1 MVILCWLHQ
10 WRVPLVLSGTDEW
23 KPYIASFHRSSSQA
37 PEFTSSICLK
47 MLEICVRKLNF
58 RDQLEIVCLLIR
70 SLLTSIKC
78 LRKQVAERSTEEE
91 IQAKEGAVISKLWN
105 ILRNDLMNG
114 LSPSMSD
121 NYKSES
127 LLREL
132 QVYLN

>member
-1 MVILCWLHQ
+1 M
-10 WRVPLVLSGTDEW
+10 
-23 KPYIASFHRSSSQA
+23 
-37 PEFTSSICLK
+37 
-47 MLEICVRKLNF
+47 RKLNF

>member
-1 MVILCWLHQ
+1 MKQ
-10 WRVPLVLSGTDEW
+10 
-23 KPYIASFHRSSSQA
+23 
-37 PEFTSSICLK
+37 
-47 MLEICVRKLNF
+47 LNF

-78 LRKQVAERSTEEE
+78 LRKQVAERSSEEE
-91 IQAKEGAVISKLWN
+91 IRAKEGAVISKLWM

-114 LSPSMSD
+114 LSSSMSD
-121 NYKSES
+121 NYKSGS

>member
-1 MVILCWLHQ
+1 MKQ
-10 WRVPLVLSGTDEW
+10 
-23 KPYIASFHRSSSQA
+23 
-37 PEFTSSICLK
+37 
-47 MLEICVRKLNF
+47 LNF

-78 LRKQVAERSTEEE
+78 LRKQVAERSSEEE
-91 IQAKEGAVISKLWN
+91 IQAKEGAVISKLWM

-114 LSPSMSD
+114 LSSSMFD
-121 NYKSES
+121 NYKSGS

>member
-1 MVILCWLHQ
+1 MK
-10 WRVPLVLSGTDEW
+10 R
-23 KPYIASFHRSSSQA
+23 
-37 PEFTSSICLK
+37 
-47 MLEICVRKLNF
+47 LNF

-78 LRKQVAERSTEEE
+78 LRKQVAERSSEEE
-91 IQAKEGAVISKLWN
+91 IQAKEGAVISELWN
-105 ILRNDLMNG
+105 ILRNDLMKG
-114 LSPSMSD
+114 LSLRMSV